1 MPMDQSVFH
10 PNEVGS
16 KDIPWLHIAICPD
29 GHTMTYGPMDGP
41 PHPGRC
47 MGCGHL
53 MITMLIPLSLLS
65 RYSDLTKH
73 FYPKV
78 DSDFSVVEEQSKIL
92 E

>member
-1 MPMDQSVFH
+1 
-10 PNEVGS
+10 
-16 KDIPWLHIAICPD
+16 
-29 GHTMTYGPMDGP
+29 
-41 PHPGRC
+41 